1 MQKWVHLTLADG
13 KTIDATEGHPFRTAE
28 GWRDAVL
35 LRKGDTLI
43 LTGRDG
49 KPSTIQVDGIRYET
63 KVLTTYNLEVANAHT
78 FFVGEDAVLVHNGK
92 GGCPRR
98 TKHVDNRH
106 IDRSKYPDKSKYK
119 KPNQVDKIND
129 KTFNNPDRVIEQG
142 NRTRYEKDFGRDI
155 GTDGQRTNVMVVQ
168 NDTNKIV
175 TSYPT
180 H

>member
-1 MQKWVHLTLADG
+1 M
-13 KTIDATEGHPFRTAE
+13 
-28 GWRDAVL
+28 
-35 LRKGDTLI
+35 
-43 LTGRDG
+43 
-49 KPSTIQVDGIRYET
+49 
-63 KVLTTYNLEVANAHT
+63 
-78 FFVGEDAVLVHNGK
+78 HNGK

-155 GTDGQRTNVMVVQ
+155 GTDGQRTNVLVVQ